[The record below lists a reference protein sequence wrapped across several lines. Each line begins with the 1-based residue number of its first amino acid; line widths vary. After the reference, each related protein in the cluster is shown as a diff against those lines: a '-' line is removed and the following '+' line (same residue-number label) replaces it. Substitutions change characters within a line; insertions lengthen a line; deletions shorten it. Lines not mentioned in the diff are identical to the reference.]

1 VTLEVALDWD
11 DDSAGCH
18 ELDIWSDYGG
28 DTMDRFVFKLIALAF
43 VANGFA
49 QNIQLPAPNA
59 QGWIK
64 LFRGDNTADFYS
76 HTMTGQ
82 TDGAFPSNTFRVTGD
97 TVRVSGSPTGH
108 FAFKQVFSHYHVRV
122 QMRHERAGNAGMLL
136 HTREKEPS
144 LGVYPRSLEM
154 QGNTSGM
161 GELWTIGGITVDVR
175 KKAGTNQYDPNGTVS
190 AHGDA
195 QGRQC
200 RGLTA
205 KVNPLKEWDTL
216 EAKVYGADSIE
227 HIVNGMTTIKYTKI
241 RAGTTPINNGVIVWQ
256 SEGVEVW
263 YKMLEIKLL
272 PGDSLYK
279 PVYARHIERNTIRPM
294 PAKKIL
300 ALDDGVLSFRKGGSE
315 TDLVYDLAGR
325 VDSRAFPISW
335 GNIR

>member
-1 VTLEVALDWD
+1 LPNRVVRWD
-11 DDSAGCH
+11 CRGEIMNRLVLKC
-18 ELDIWSDYGG
+18 
-28 DTMDRFVFKLIALAF
+28 IALAF
-43 VANGFA
+43 MGNGFA

-76 HTMTGQ
+76 HTREGQ

-108 FAFKQVFSHYHVRV
+108 FAFKQVFSHYHIRT
-122 QMRHERAGNAGMLL
+122 QMRHESSGNAGMLL

-175 KKAGTNQYDPNGTVS
+175 KKAGSNQYDPNGTVS

-200 RGLTA
+200 RGLPA
-205 KVNPLKEWDTL
+205 KINPLKQWDTL

-241 RAGTTPINNGVIVWQ
+241 RAGSTPINNGVIVWQ

-263 YKMLEIKLL
+263 YKMMEIKLL
-272 PGDSLYK
+272 PGDPLYK
-279 PVYARHIERNTIRPM
+279 PVYAQHIERNTIRPL
-294 PAKKIL
+294 PARKAL
-300 ALDDGVLSFRKGGSE
+300 NLDDGVLSFRKGESE
-315 TDLVYDLAGR
+315 SEPIFDLSGRAGPK
-325 VDSRAFPISW
+325 SFPIPLR
-335 GNIR
+335 NVR